1 MSKPRGRVPRDR
13 GSAKEC
19 VVTVRMSGALHA
31 RLNAQRAVRSKSMN
45 QLILDCLY
53 DALPMPA
60 ANSAAAAGELSDA
73 PVPENGDGHGDHGK
87 AA

>member
-1 MSKPRGRVPRDR
+1 
-13 GSAKEC
+13 
-19 VVTVRMSGALHA
+19 MSGALHA

-53 DALPMPA
+53 DALPIAA
-60 ANSAAAAGELSDA
+60 ANSDVPDSE
-73 PVPENGDGHGDHGK
+73 PVPENVPENGDGHGDHGK

>member
-1 MSKPRGRVPRDR
+1 MVGKPRGRVPRDR
-13 GSAKEC
+13 STASEC

-53 DALPMPA
+53 DSLPIA
-60 ANSAAAAGELSDA
+60 AQSAPLDAAQEAAQADPKPES
-73 PVPENGDGHGDHGK
+73 VPESEV
-87 AA
+87 A